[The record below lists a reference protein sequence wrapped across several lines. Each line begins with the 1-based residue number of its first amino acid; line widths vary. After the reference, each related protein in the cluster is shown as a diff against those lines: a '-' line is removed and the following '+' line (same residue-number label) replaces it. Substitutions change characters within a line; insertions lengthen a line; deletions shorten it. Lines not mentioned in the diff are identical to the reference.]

1 MQTCLE
7 ALTWPA
13 ANNSHPRAVVSNDA
27 AEVQKRHGTQAAQN
41 DQKIRDMQKK
51 LLAWHAH
58 PSNAFVNICCKCVQ
72 RHLIHSL
79 NNKAKKRARSII
91 QDMQKKL
98 LAWHAHPSNALVNIC
113 CKCVQKHLI
122 HCPSNKAKKRARS
135 IIQGTTGI
143 IKHGVIVLYCSCQ
156 ILIGKNNY
164 FMYGQMMSDAV
175 V

>member
-27 AEVQKRHGTQAAQN
+27 AEVQKLPGTQAAQN

-58 PSNAFVNICCKCVQ
+58 PSNALVNICCKCVQ

-79 NNKAKKRARSII
+79 
-91 QDMQKKL
+91 
-98 LAWHAHPSNALVNIC
+98 
-113 CKCVQKHLI
+113 
-122 HCPSNKAKKRARS
+122 SNKAKKRARS

-143 IKHGVIVLYCSCQ
+143 IKYPHGWHRLALTCRHGTASCKHRDAHCACRGPQCLINPHMTAHEVIVLVKY
-156 ILIGKNNY
+156 
-164 FMYGQMMSDAV
+164 
-175 V
+175 